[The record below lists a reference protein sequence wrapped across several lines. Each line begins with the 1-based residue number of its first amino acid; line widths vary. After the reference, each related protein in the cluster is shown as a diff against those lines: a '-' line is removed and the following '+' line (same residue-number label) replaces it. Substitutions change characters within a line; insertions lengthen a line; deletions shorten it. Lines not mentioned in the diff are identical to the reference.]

1 MVPVESEPKLGIAVS
16 NAFSSREAVS
26 TSLGNAW
33 YPTVTWMDLTTAL
46 IALLAGVLIAHAV
59 YDQFS

>member
-26 TSLGNAW
+26 TSLAW